1 MTLYDTLWSA
11 NKKKAFKMA
20 IIHVV
25 IKSDIETILE
35 KGHIRPLPHLTP
47 GPYCYCI
54 SVIISFI
61 TCSLILSSGALY
73 TKKNTDWTCNSF
85 KKKYSMDRNRNL

>member
-20 IIHVV
+20 IIYAV

-35 KGHIRPLPHLTP
+35 KGNCRRLPHHHLW
-47 GPYCYCI
+47 
-54 SVIISFI
+54 
-61 TCSLILSSGALY
+61 SLLLFHKCDY
-73 TKKNTDWTCNSF
+73 LFYHT
-85 KKKYSMDRNRNL
+85 